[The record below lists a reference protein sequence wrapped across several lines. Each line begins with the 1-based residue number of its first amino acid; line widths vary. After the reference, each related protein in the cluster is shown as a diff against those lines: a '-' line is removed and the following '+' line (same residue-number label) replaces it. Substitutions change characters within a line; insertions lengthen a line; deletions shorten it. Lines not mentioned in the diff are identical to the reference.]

1 MARVLVTDR
10 IGEEGLNILRQGA
23 DVDIRI
29 GIPPAELLAI
39 IPQYEALAV
48 RSETKV
54 TAEVLEAAR
63 NLIVVGRAGVGVDN
77 IDVEEAT
84 RRGIVVVNAPAA
96 ITIATAEHTIG
107 LMLALARHIP
117 VAHASLSQ
125 GKWERSKFVGVE
137 LRGKTLGVFGL
148 GRIGAEVARRA
159 RGLEMQVVG
168 YDPFVSSERF
178 QALMVRRAEKEELLT
193 EADFITL
200 HLPLTPANFHFLDEA
215 EFAMMKEGVRVLNV
229 ARGELVSEPA
239 LLNALESGKVAG
251 AALDVFEQEPPQ
263 TDSPL
268 THHPH
273 VVVTPHLGASAAEA
287 QEQLSI
293 DVAEQLL
300 TALRG
305 EPVIYAVNSPF
316 IAAETF
322 KVIAPFLQAAT
333 QAGSLAT
340 QLATGQFESIEIEYQ
355 GEIADHD
362 TSPIKSAVIRG
373 LLSPVSEENVTLVNA
388 NLVAEQRGLTVV
400 EKKSQA
406 EGIYKD
412 LISVHLHTST
422 GETSVSATV
431 AHDGPHI
438 VEVNDFW
445 VDVSPGLGHLM
456 FAENLDKPG
465 MIGRIGNHL
474 GARDINISFMRVGR
488 EKVRG
493 RAMMVLGLDDELD
506 SQTIAEIAAIPDIYS
521 VRTARI

>member
-159 RGLEMQVVG
+159 RGLEVQVVG

-178 QALMVRRAEKEELLT
+178 
-193 EADFITL
+193 
-200 HLPLTPANFHFLDEA
+200 
-215 EFAMMKEGVRVLNV
+215 
-229 ARGELVSEPA
+229 
-239 LLNALESGKVAG
+239 
-251 AALDVFEQEPPQ
+251 
-263 TDSPL
+263 
-268 THHPH
+268 
-273 VVVTPHLGASAAEA
+273 
-287 QEQLSI
+287 
-293 DVAEQLL
+293 
-300 TALRG
+300 
-305 EPVIYAVNSPF
+305 
-316 IAAETF
+316 
-322 KVIAPFLQAAT
+322 
-333 QAGSLAT
+333 
-340 QLATGQFESIEIEYQ
+340 
-355 GEIADHD
+355 
-362 TSPIKSAVIRG
+362 
-373 LLSPVSEENVTLVNA
+373 
-388 NLVAEQRGLTVV
+388 
-400 EKKSQA
+400 
-406 EGIYKD
+406 
-412 LISVHLHTST
+412 
-422 GETSVSATV
+422 
-431 AHDGPHI
+431 
-438 VEVNDFW
+438 
-445 VDVSPGLGHLM
+445 
-456 FAENLDKPG
+456 
-465 MIGRIGNHL
+465 
-474 GARDINISFMRVGR
+474 
-488 EKVRG
+488 
-493 RAMMVLGLDDELD
+493 
-506 SQTIAEIAAIPDIYS
+506 
-521 VRTARI
+521 